1 MSYMRGDLL
10 TKTRKLVKGLAG
22 THMAQGH
29 GRVSAL
35 LSHLRSLRCLYIFV
49 VRLLFLLVPRK
60 LNVYGFIAPGKP
72 YVDAVYLIQTST
84 LDFPTNAFQLQEHID
99 KMEYRTEKKGK
110 KKAYKELKEIARS
123 EGKEPPP
130 NPYPSAIKEIQ
141 AEEKHYVHERKYNPK
156 IIELAEKMKKERDL
170 MLEDRKAWQ

>member
-1 MSYMRGDLL
+1 MSYMRGEPADQDAE
-10 TKTRKLVKGLAG
+10 AG
-22 THMAQGH
+22 EGPRQARTHMAQGH

-35 LSHLRSLRCLYIFV
+35 LSYLRSLQCLHIFI
-49 VRLLFLLVPRK
+49 VRLLVLL
-60 LNVYGFIAPGKP
+60 
-72 YVDAVYLIQTST
+72 
-84 LDFPTNAFQLQEHID
+84 
-99 KMEYRTEKKGK
+99 MEYRMEKKAK

-123 EGKEPPP
+123 EGKKPPP

>member
-1 MSYMRGDLL
+1 MEEAPPVTFPRTDGKIKKIEMPEDVY
-10 TKTRKLVKGLAG
+10 VKRFFKKHPDSLYHDAIKISGFDPPPARVFAWRVLELKE
-22 THMAQGH
+22 QG
-29 GRVSAL
+29 VSED
-35 LSHLRSLRCLYIFV
+35 
-49 VRLLFLLVPRK
+49 
-60 LNVYGFIAPGKP
+60 
-72 YVDAVYLIQTST
+72 DAMTVA
-84 LDFPTNAFQLQEHID
+84 D
-99 KMEYRTEKKGK
+99 MEYRTEKKGK